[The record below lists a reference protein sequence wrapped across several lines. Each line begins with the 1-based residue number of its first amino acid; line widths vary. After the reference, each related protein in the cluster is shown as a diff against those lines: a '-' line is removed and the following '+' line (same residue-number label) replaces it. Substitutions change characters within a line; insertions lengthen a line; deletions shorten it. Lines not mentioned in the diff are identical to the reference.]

1 MKQFIHK
8 LRQQRE
14 GARKNILHI
23 LTIMFAVIFVL
34 LWIYTL
40 TINFSD
46 KDNQINM
53 KNDLQSI
60 KDLKSNLIDSYTQ
73 SEDGTIQLEQ

>member
-8 LRQQRE
+8 LRQQPE
-14 GARKNILHI
+14 GVRKNILHI
-23 LTIMFAVIFVL
+23 LTAMFAVIFVL

-73 SEDGTIQLEQ
+73 SEDGTINLGQ

>member
-8 LRQQRE
+8 LRQQPE
-14 GARKNILHI
+14 GVRKNILHI

-73 SEDGTIQLEQ
+73 SEDGTINLGQ